1 MSKNSYREHDQAD
14 ARGANPIVSAWLQ
27 YALPTALERKDKIE
41 AACDAAFLLM
51 ILIRRMRAEEATQ

>member
-1 MSKNSYREHDQAD
+1 MSDVSETSGHIQSVLD
-14 ARGANPIVSAWLQ
+14 NPNASAWLQ

-41 AACDAAFLLM
+41 AAGDAAFLLM